1 MGNGKLVYGSTLTWE
16 QVCDLVKKH
25 IDENPDIFVSNV
37 EIKRKLVQFELY
49 MEDKNRGY
57 DFETGQ
63 YYSHD
68 RAKAVETT
76 PCMEMRKTL
85 KAIIDKYFDA
95 SNDEIGY
102 EDEHKY
108 FISGY
113 FNIIGTILGIDCLTH
128 GRCCN
133 YDRDLPFIIGFQCKG
148 GVDRYEASG
157 EVIMITDEQKKNVD
171 KILALIEEK
180 AVFLINSDDCDS
192 CT

>member
-1 MGNGKLVYGSTLTWE
+1 MGNGRLVYGCILTWE

-25 IDENPDIFVSNV
+25 IDEIPNIFDNV
-37 EIKRKLVQFELY
+37 EIKRKLVQFQLY

-57 DFETGQ
+57 DFETRQ

-68 RAKAVETT
+68 RVKAVETT
-76 PCMEMRKTL
+76 PRVEMRKTL
-85 KAIIDKYFDA
+85 QSIIDKYFDA
-95 SNDEIGY
+95 SDTEIGY
-102 EDEHKY
+102 ED
-108 FISGY
+108 INGY
-113 FNIIGTILGIDCLTH
+113 FNIIGTILGINCLVH

-157 EVIMITDEQKKNVD
+157 EVIMITDEEKKNVD

-180 AVFLINSDDCDS
+180 ALFLINSNDCDS